1 MATAT
6 KITLYTEVVTITSA
20 YLGPVADR
28 FITRQIQNH
37 LHKEPADL
45 SNQDL
50 IKLIDWMQVAIAMIT
65 EDQKLVEEYIMKL
78 RSLTENKHQGKV
90 A

>member
-1 MATAT
+1 MALKTST
-6 KITLYTEVVTITSA
+6 TLYTEVVAITGA

-37 LHKEPADL
+37 LHKEPSEL
-45 SNQDL
+45 SSKDL

-65 EDQKLVEEYIMKL
+65 EDQKLVEEYIQRLRKL
-78 RSLTENKHQGKV
+78 TIGEHLNKTI
-90 A
+90 